1 MGNEVT
7 MGEAL
12 VVTVVSMGVVFIV
25 LILISLTI
33 GFLKSMEV
41 GKKETKKVAPVKQ
54 EKPVKNET
62 TAAAQTSEEDE
73 EELIAVITAAVA
85 NSLGVDIPEIYI
97 SSIRRTPQATTVWR
111 EIGKQEQIMGR
122 M

>member
-12 VVTVVSMGVVFIV
+12 VVTVVSMGVVFLV
-25 LILISLTI
+25 LVLISLTI
-33 GFLKSMEV
+33 GFLKSMEA
-41 GKKETKKVAPVKQ
+41 GKKETKEAAPVKQ

>member
-12 VVTVVSMGVVFIV
+12 IVTVVSMGVVFVV

-33 GFLKSMEV
+33 GFLKSMGV
-41 GKKETKKVAPVKQ
+41 DKKETKGAAPVKQ
-54 EKPVKNET
+54 EKPVKNEK
-62 TAAAQTSEEDE
+62 TAAAQTSEVDE
-73 EELIAVITAAVA
+73 EELIAVITAAIA
-85 NSLGVDIPEIYI
+85 NSLGVDIPEINI
-97 SSIRRTPQATTVWR
+97 RSIRRTPQATTVWR